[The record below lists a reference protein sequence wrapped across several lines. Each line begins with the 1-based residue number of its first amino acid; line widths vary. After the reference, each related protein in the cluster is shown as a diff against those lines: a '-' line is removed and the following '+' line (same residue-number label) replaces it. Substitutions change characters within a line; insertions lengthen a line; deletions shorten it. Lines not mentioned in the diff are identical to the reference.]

1 MEVRLDFDILV
12 GFEFWDAP
20 RSERDSNEARLT
32 TDCLFKLRLGV
43 TGRDM
48 RRKGSW
54 RVTGDET
61 GGDIE
66 TLSAS
71 VEGNKSRDGDDIAW
85 RDALGR
91 VNKSTRL

>member
-1 MEVRLDFDILV
+1 MEVLLDFNILV
-12 GFEFWDAP
+12 AIGFWDAP

-32 TDCLFKLRLGV
+32 MDCLFKLRLGA

-54 RVTGDET
+54 CVTEGET

-66 TLSAS
+66 ALSAS
-71 VEGNKSRDGDDIAW
+71 VEGNNSREGDDIAW
-85 RDALGR
+85 R
-91 VNKSTRL
+91 